1 MQISPLC
8 PAKYVG
14 PKIRI
19 SSGSIGTPPGL
30 IPCVTPLITHVEA
43 GALMPR
49 AFKCVTMLA
58 FLGSQS
64 ALQANCSCTCVTPS
78 SPLRLQ
84 RFALLADRGPTC
96 GKVNNGIPDSLKWEN
111 ASTSNTQS
119 KTDPVPMGQAVES
132 IDRTWYPGD
141 ENCKPKDEAGP
152 QVSHLDGI
160 KPLEFQRCV
169 RLDSSKTSNNRQ
181 LLMWCSVGC
190 AYSLEALRFLPT
202 ISFNFLA
209 FQRNRP

>member
-1 MQISPLC
+1 MNQKSSICVEIERNGACVSTCSSKIARAGAVSLINGCYSGSHVLPAMQIFPPC
-8 PAKYVG
+8 PAKCVG
-14 PKIRI
+14 PKIRT

-30 IPCVTPLITHVEA
+30 IPCVTPLIAHVEA
-43 GALMPR
+43 RALMTR

-96 GKVNNGIPDSLKWEN
+96 SKVNNGIPDSLKREN
-111 ASTSNTQS
+111 ASTSNTQC
-119 KTDPVPMGQAVES
+119 KADPVPMGQAVES

-152 QVSHLDGI
+152 QVGHLDGI
-160 KPLEFQRCV
+160 KPLEFQ
-169 RLDSSKTSNNRQ
+169 
-181 LLMWCSVGC
+181 
-190 AYSLEALRFLPT
+190 
-202 ISFNFLA
+202 
-209 FQRNRP
+209 